1 VLLELEVYGI
11 YGLIGKITM
20 GFSDYLEWRLMPTLV
35 VNGVFLLI
43 IFYPFRRLL
52 LRMALEQTDE

>member
-1 VLLELEVYGI
+1 
-11 YGLIGKITM
+11 
-20 GFSDYLEWRLMPTLV
+20 MPTLV